1 MIYIDTPIV
10 VSILDGTMLKMFLED
25 EDDFAMLAENLFT
38 DLDEED
44 KGKLCKSEIRK
55 ALVHM
60 GVEMGVPPLSE
71 FPILDDIIKKHD
83 ADSDEELGQ
92 AQFAELLQQVL
103 QEIADVLHE
112 KPITIV
118 LNVEIFTG
126 SRIRKILAD
135 EKTLKCLVEKTIL
148 EESNGKESQGWL
160 RTLIIKNGKELGLPP
175 LSSENEQVALL
186 YETIISQLNNKENA
200 STKEEFMDAL
210 KDILKKFEELLETTP
225 VFSAINL

>member
-1 MIYIDTPIV
+1 LTN
-10 VSILDGTMLKMFLED
+10 SI
-25 EDDFAMLAENLFT
+25 NNI
-38 DLDEED
+38 
-44 KGKLCKSEIRK
+44 S
-55 ALVHM
+55 
-60 GVEMGVPPLSE
+60 
-71 FPILDDIIKKHD
+71 
-83 ADSDEELGQ
+83 Q
-92 AQFAELLQQVL
+92 
-103 QEIADVLHE
+103 
-112 KPITIV
+112 
-118 LNVEIFTG
+118 
-126 SRIRKILAD
+126 ILAD

>member
-1 MIYIDTPIV
+1 MRF
-10 VSILDGTMLKMFLED
+10 SLDQGFV
-25 EDDFAMLAENLFT
+25 
-38 DLDEED
+38 
-44 KGKLCKSEIRK
+44 R
-55 ALVHM
+55 LVHSLLLKIH
-60 GVEMGVPPLSE
+60 VVLK
-71 FPILDDIIKKHD
+71 IKH
-83 ADSDEELGQ
+83 
-92 AQFAELLQQVL
+92 
-103 QEIADVLHE
+103 
-112 KPITIV
+112 
-118 LNVEIFTG
+118 G
-126 SRIRKILAD
+126 SLTNSINNISQILAD

>member
-1 MIYIDTPIV
+1 LLKIHV
-10 VSILDGTMLKMFLED
+10 VLKIKHGSLTNSI
-25 EDDFAMLAENLFT
+25 NNI
-38 DLDEED
+38 
-44 KGKLCKSEIRK
+44 S
-55 ALVHM
+55 
-60 GVEMGVPPLSE
+60 
-71 FPILDDIIKKHD
+71 
-83 ADSDEELGQ
+83 Q
-92 AQFAELLQQVL
+92 
-103 QEIADVLHE
+103 
-112 KPITIV
+112 
-118 LNVEIFTG
+118 
-126 SRIRKILAD
+126 ILAD

>member
-1 MIYIDTPIV
+1 
-10 VSILDGTMLKMFLED
+10 MLKMFLED